1 MKLLFDVHC
10 QLQYK
15 SSGAEIEKNHEV
27 ICVDSHPQLPV
38 GIKDP
43 DIAAFAKENGYTVVT
58 KDVDFV
64 NYCKK
69 ENVPV
74 GVLKGNRLYLI
85 SDSVELFG
93 GQPPN
98 RLFTQD

>member
-15 SSGAEIEKNHEV
+15 SNKAEIEKEHEV
-27 ICVDSHPQLPV
+27 ICVDHHPELPK

-43 DIAAFAKENGYTVVT
+43 DIAAFAQKHGFTVVT

-64 NYCKK
+64 NFCKDK
-69 ENVPV
+69 NIPV

-85 SDSVELFG
+85 SDSIQLFG
-93 GQPPN
+93 EQPPN
-98 RLFTQD
+98 RLYTPD